1 MFEITASLLQ
11 RPNNLMLRMVNGN
24 AAHNGSR
31 ADDYSD
37 DCDLDAHRKGSQV
50 SISTLSNVASSGYQ
64 SFAPYSQSSS
74 PVDLSV
80 NSNNS
85 SQSNSSNS
93 NAATAAAGGGC
104 VVVGGHGGVTA
115 VTIAGGQQPRGS
127 GCGDALTDAN
137 ANVLSGG
144 GGAAAAAKN
153 GLPPLAFAN
162 PMYQN
167 NHLTRAARQA
177 RPPRQQRQRSCSSS
191 SDETNDANGDVTA
204 PPRFHQPHRAPRT
217 NPQCNGFLRNSAW
230 RTAASP
236 YDHKAAQR
244 ENYFN
249 NNSAVGS

>member
-1 MFEITASLLQ
+1 
-11 RPNNLMLRMVNGN
+11 MLRMVNGN
-24 AAHNGSR
+24 VAHNGSR
-31 ADDYSD
+31 LDDYSD

-93 NAATAAAGGGC
+93 NAATNGC
-104 VVVGGHGGVTA
+104 VVVGGGGGNSSVTA
-115 VTIAGGQQPRGS
+115 VTIAGSQQTRRVS
-127 GCGDALTDAN
+127 GNDALTDAN

-144 GGAAAAAKN
+144 SSAASKN

-191 SDETNDANGDVTA
+191 SDETNDVNGDVTA
-204 PPRFHQPHRAPRT
+204 PARFHPAHRAPRT
-217 NPQCNGFLRNSAW
+217 NPQCNGFQRNSAW

-236 YDHKAAQR
+236 YDHKTAQR

-249 NNSAVGS
+249 NNLPAG

>member
-1 MFEITASLLQ
+1 
-11 RPNNLMLRMVNGN
+11 MLRMVNGN
-24 AAHNGSR
+24 GGGHNGLR
-31 ADDYSD
+31 LDDCSD

-93 NAATAAAGGGC
+93 NSAAAANGC
-104 VVVGGHGGVTA
+104 VVVGGGGCNVTA
-115 VTIAGGQQPRGS
+115 VNIGGGGAQQSRVG
-127 GCGDALTDAN
+127 GDALTDAN
-137 ANVLSGG
+137 ANLLGG
-144 GGAAAAAKN
+144 YGAAAKN

-177 RPPRQQRQRSCSSS
+177 RPPRQQRPPSCSSS
-191 SDETNDANGDVTA
+191 SDETNEANGDVTA
-204 PPRFHQPHRAPRT
+204 PPRFHPAHRAPRT
-217 NPQCNGFLRNSAW
+217 NPQCNGFVRSSAW
-230 RTAASP
+230 RPPTSP
-236 YDHKAAQR
+236 YEHKAAQR
-244 ENYFN
+244 DNFFN
-249 NNSAVGS
+249 NNIPAGSYFLLSYRY